1 MSNDKKGVFLPDQ
14 TRLVWQEL
22 ERRRGCLPRPR
33 SSKSKEAKHSNNVFN
48 TAVNFHLCLVNI
60 LQGFTWNV
68 SWYGM
73 PAQWGK
79 RYSDF
84 LIFDWC
90 LKLCSLVWW
99 LGCQASQHGKTDQF
113 WSSHSFHVFFSKKI
127 KRCYVYFSAGVW
139 SLHSTPLTIYNSAP
153 GPGMYIYSDCLLCI
167 YVLNLSQNV
176 LIIFLFLK
184 SSLAHL
190 EPKLERFEV
199 WS

>member
-1 MSNDKKGVFLPDQ
+1 MWVYIYQLAGCPGARQSEISLHFQPRPLPLIGDGCVPPLLIMSHSLNRVQWLESRKGGFLPDQ

-79 RYSDF
+79 RYSEF

-113 WSSHSFHVFFSKKI
+113 WSSHSFHVFFFQK
-127 KRCYVYFSAGVW
+127 
-139 SLHSTPLTIYNSAP
+139 N
-153 GPGMYIYSDCLLCI
+153 
-167 YVLNLSQNV
+167 
-176 LIIFLFLK
+176 
-184 SSLAHL
+184 
-190 EPKLERFEV
+190 
-199 WS
+199 

>member
-1 MSNDKKGVFLPDQ
+1 MSHSLNRVQWLESRKGGFLPDQ

-79 RYSDF
+79 RYSEF

-113 WSSHSFHVFFSKKI
+113 WSSHSFHVFFSPKKLNGVMYIFLQGFDGDFFIVYFLQVLAVKI
-127 KRCYVYFSAGVW
+127 KR
-139 SLHSTPLTIYNSAP
+139 SLQGWPVGENT
-153 GPGMYIYSDCLLCI
+153 
-167 YVLNLSQNV
+167 
-176 LIIFLFLK
+176 
-184 SSLAHL
+184 
-190 EPKLERFEV
+190 
-199 WS
+199 